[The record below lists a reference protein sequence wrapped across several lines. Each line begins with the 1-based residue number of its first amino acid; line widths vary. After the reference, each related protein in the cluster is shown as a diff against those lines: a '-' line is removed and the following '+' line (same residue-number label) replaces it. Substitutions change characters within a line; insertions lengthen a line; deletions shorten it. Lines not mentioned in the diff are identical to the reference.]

1 MIKPVSLLL
10 ALAIPASAMGQ
21 VPGSTR
27 EITDVRSNA
36 RGHFGPFYLT
46 PSVLVKDLGVD
57 GNVFNAA
64 GEAQSDFTFTVKP
77 SLRVWMPMARRAL
90 VKATFAP
97 DLVWYAEHTS
107 ERSFNPDATVRGEVY
122 LGRLTVFG
130 ERGYV
135 SSRQRPNHDVDIRS
149 RYVQESTA
157 AGVGV
162 AVTSRLSLDVAGRQT
177 DVRYDAAS
185 EFEGISLAQTLN
197 RETRGVQLTARH
209 HLTPLTTLA
218 LRAEAVEDR
227 FEFSPGRNADSYRVM
242 PGVEFAPQALIKGT
256 AYVGYRKFTPLFSAI
271 LPEFSGVVGELGLSY
286 TLLGSTVFG
295 ASYRRDLAYSYS
307 ADQPFFVDN
316 VVGISIRR
324 ALGSRF
330 DVLVSGDRHQYD
342 YETILT
348 AGPDVSPRRDI
359 TWLYTASVGYRL
371 GRDGRI
377 GFGVSHV
384 ERESTTQGREYRNL
398 RFGTTFGYGF

>member
-1 MIKPVSLLL
+1 MRAFAVLLVL
-10 ALAIPASAMGQ
+10 TIPATAAAQAAG
-21 VPGSTR
+21 GSR

-36 RGHFGPFYLT
+36 RGHFGPFYVT

-57 GNVFNAA
+57 GKVPNAA
-64 GEAQSDFTFTVKP
+64 GEAQSDFTVTVKP

-90 VKATFAP
+90 VKGTFAP
-97 DLVWYAEHTS
+97 DVVWYAEHAS
-107 ERSFNPDATVRGEVY
+107 ERSFNPDASVRGEVY

-149 RYVQESTA
+149 RYVQETTA
-157 AGVGV
+157 AGMGI
-162 AVTSRLSLDVAGRQT
+162 AVTSRLSLDITGRQA
-177 DVRYDAAS
+177 DVRYDADS
-185 EFEGISLAQTLN
+185 EFDGISMAQTLN
-197 RETRGVQLTARH
+197 RETRGIQLAARH
-209 HLTPLTTLA
+209 RLTPLTTLA
-218 LRAEAVEDR
+218 LRTEALEDR

-256 AYVGYRKFTPLFSAI
+256 AYVGYRKFTPLFSDI

-295 ASYRRDLAYSYS
+295 ASYRRDLTYSYS
-307 ADQPFFVDN
+307 AEQPFFVDN
-316 VVGISIRR
+316 AVGISIRR

-330 DVLVSGDRHQYD
+330 DVLLSGDRHQYD
-342 YETILT
+342 YESILT
-348 AGPDVSPRRDI
+348 GPDPSPRRDV

-384 ERESTTQGREYRNL
+384 ERQSTNPGREYRNL

>member
-1 MIKPVSLLL
+1 MIRTFIVLL
-10 ALAIPASAMGQ
+10 ALAIPATTLAQ
-21 VPGSTR
+21 VTGGAR
-27 EITDVRSNA
+27 EVADVRSTA
-36 RGHFGPFYLT
+36 RGHIGPFYVT
-46 PSVLVKDLGVD
+46 PTVLVKELGVD
-57 GNVFNAA
+57 SNVFNAA
-64 GEAQSDFTFTVKP
+64 GEPQSDFTFTVKP
-77 SLRVWMPMARRAL
+77 SLRVWTPMARRAL

-97 DLVWYAEHTS
+97 DLVWYAEHAS

-130 ERGYV
+130 ERGYM

-162 AVTSRLSLDVAGRQT
+162 AVTSRLSVDVAGRQT
-177 DVRYDAAS
+177 AVRYDSAS
-185 EFEGISLAQTLN
+185 EFDGISLAQTLN
-197 RETRGVQLTARH
+197 RETRGIQLTARH
-209 HLTPLTTLA
+209 RLTPLTTLA
-218 LRAEAVEDR
+218 LRSEALEDR
-227 FEFSPGRNADSYRVM
+227 FEFSPARNADSYRVM

-256 AYVGYRKFTPLFSAI
+256 AYVGYRKFTPLFSDI

-307 ADQPFFVDN
+307 ALQPFFVDDA
-316 VVGISIRR
+316 VGLSIRR

-330 DVLVSGDRHQYD
+330 DVLLSGDRHKYD
-342 YETILT
+342 YETVLT
-348 AGPDVSPRRDI
+348 AGPDLAPRRDT

-371 GRDGRI
+371 GKEGRI

-384 ERESTTQGREYRNL
+384 ERQSTSAGRGYKNL